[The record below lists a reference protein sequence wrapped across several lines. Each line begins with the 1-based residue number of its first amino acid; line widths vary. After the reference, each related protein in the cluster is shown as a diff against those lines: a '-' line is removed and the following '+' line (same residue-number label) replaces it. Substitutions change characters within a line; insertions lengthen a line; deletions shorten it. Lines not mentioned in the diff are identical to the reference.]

1 MERTHRTIHSPCIT
15 ERTKQNTMKPHRI
28 KITYKTLDK
37 FKSEYDRHL
46 SNGRLFIKAPRP
58 LTEGS
63 LVDVVLTIPNRTGP
77 LVIPGK
83 VSEAIMEDNSETGA
97 VRGFSVSFT
106 DFDTI
111 RTEMDRLASTRTSS
125 EKLPVPHADETL
137 GDNTEPDAIAQN
149 TDDDHEPE
157 ILSTK
162 IRAMSVKDKMI
173 LAPKAK
179 KNERAILIRDGNSS
193 VMRMIIRNPR
203 IEDREIVRIARDV
216 STPADVL
223 EKIGKNR
230 KWMQNQEV
238 RLSIVK
244 NPRTPTS
251 LALRQIPF
259 LPPKDISTLAKS
271 QHVKDSIKREALKL
285 VIKRHEQR

>member
-1 MERTHRTIHSPCIT
+1 
-15 ERTKQNTMKPHRI
+15 MKPHRI
-28 KITYKTLDK
+28 KITYKTFDK
-37 FKSEYDRHL
+37 FKSEYDRNL
-46 SNGRLFIKAPRP
+46 STGRLFIKTSHP
-58 LTEGS
+58 LPEGS
-63 LVDVVLTIPNRTGP
+63 LVEVVLRIPKRNDP

-83 VSEAIMEDNSETGA
+83 VSQTILEDNTETGA
-97 VRGFSVSFT
+97 IRGFSVSFT
-106 DFDTI
+106 DFDTA
-111 RTEMDRLASTRTSS
+111 RAMMDSLASAPPAS
-125 EKLPVPHADETL
+125 EKTPDRPE
-137 GDNTEPDAIAQN
+137 DNEDRDDAKSK
-149 TDDDHEPE
+149 TDDREKEDDDREPE
-157 ILSTK
+157 ILATK

-193 VMRMIIRNPR
+193 VIRMIIRNPR
-203 IEDREIVRIARDV
+203 IEDSEIVRIARDV

-223 EKIGKNR
+223 DQIGKNR

-238 RLSIVK
+238 RLSIVR

-259 LPPKDISTLAKS
+259 LPPKDISALAKS

>member
-1 MERTHRTIHSPCIT
+1 
-15 ERTKQNTMKPHRI
+15 MKPHRI
-28 KITYKTLDK
+28 KITYKTFDK

-46 SNGRLFIKAPRP
+46 STGRLFIKASRP
-58 LTEGS
+58 LPEGS
-63 LVDVVLTIPNRTGP
+63 LVEVVLTIPNRIDP

-83 VSEAIMEDNSETGA
+83 VSQAVLEDNIKTGT
-97 VRGFSVSFT
+97 VRGFFVTFS
-106 DFDTI
+106 DFDTV
-111 RTEMDRLASTRTSS
+111 RVEMNRLVSALTAS
-125 EKLPVPHADETL
+125 EKALDPPESETARDEKQHER
-137 GDNTEPDAIAQN
+137 DDREK
-149 TDDDHEPE
+149 DDDDREPE
-157 ILSTK
+157 ILATK
-162 IRAMSVKDKMI
+162 IRAMSVKNKMI

-193 VMRMIIRNPR
+193 VIRMIIRNPR
-203 IEDREIVRIARDV
+203 IGDSEIARIARDV

-223 EKIGKNR
+223 DQIAKNR
-230 KWMQNQEV
+230 KWIQNQEV
-238 RLSIVK
+238 RLAIVK

-259 LPPKDISTLAKS
+259 LPQKDISALAKS

>member
-1 MERTHRTIHSPCIT
+1 
-15 ERTKQNTMKPHRI
+15 MKPHRI

-46 SNGRLFIKAPRP
+46 SHGRLFIKAPRP
-58 LTEGS
+58 LMEGS
-63 LVDVVLTIPNRTGP
+63 LVDVVLTIPNRPDP

-83 VSEAIMEDNSETGA
+83 VSEAVMEDNSATGA
-97 VRGFSVSFT
+97 VRGFSVVFT

-111 RTEMDRLASTRTSS
+111 RAEMDRLAS
-125 EKLPVPHADETL
+125 VPTVPE
-137 GDNTEPDAIAQN
+137 NTPGPPEMKAAPDDIKQEPEDQG

-157 ILSTK
+157 ILATK

-193 VMRMIIRNPR
+193 VIRMIVRNPR
-203 IEDREIVRIARDV
+203 IEDTEIVRIARDV

-223 EKIGKNR
+223 DQIGKNR

-238 RLSIVK
+238 RLSIIR

-251 LALRQIPF
+251 LALRHLPF
-259 LPPKDISTLAKS
+259 LPPKDISVLAKS

>member
-1 MERTHRTIHSPCIT
+1 
-15 ERTKQNTMKPHRI
+15 MKPHRI

-46 SNGRLFIKAPRP
+46 SNGRLFIRAPRP
-58 LTEGS
+58 LAEGS
-63 LVDVVLTIPNRTGP
+63 LVEVVLTIPDRIDP

-83 VSEAIMEDNSETGA
+83 VSQANMEDNSTSDT

-106 DFDTI
+106 DFDAV
-111 RTEMDRLASTRTSS
+111 RSEMDRLASSPVASDTA
-125 EKLPVPHADETL
+125 PVPPGSEAVRDDIEQGRDDREEDE
-137 GDNTEPDAIAQN
+137 N
-149 TDDDHEPE
+149 DHEPE
-157 ILSTK
+157 ILATK
-162 IRAMSVKDKMI
+162 IRAMSVKNKMI
-173 LAPKAK
+173 LAPKAH

-193 VMRMIIRNPR
+193 VIRMIIRNPR
-203 IEDREIVRIARDV
+203 IEDSEIVRIARNV

-230 KWMQNQEV
+230 KWIQNQEV
-238 RLSIVK
+238 RLSIVR

-259 LPPKDISTLAKS
+259 LPPKDISALAKS